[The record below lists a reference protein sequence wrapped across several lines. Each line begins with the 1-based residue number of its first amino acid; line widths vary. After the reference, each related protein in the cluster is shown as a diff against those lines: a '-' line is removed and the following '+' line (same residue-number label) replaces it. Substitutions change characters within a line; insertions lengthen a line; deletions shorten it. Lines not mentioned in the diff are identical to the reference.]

1 MNNIL
6 DDDNNNISNESPPDI
21 LDSQTIKNTDSTAEI
36 NTESTVLESIDNTV
50 SKPSQNKI
58 KTIFDKISNNSIDII
73 SDIFETK
80 KYMDIFVR
88 LFASYFIVT
97 LYNLTKIDEDFDSL
111 DFPRNV
117 DMKSLIVYI
126 LAIFIILTLVKYI
139 VKNLK
144 IKVNTDGYFL
154 GGSIVLYGL
163 TTVVRH
169 MNVYYA
175 FGVSLVISICL
186 IFLIANDYFKEFA
199 TLTKIQSKLIIAV
212 FSISAIVFISAF
224 CIYRYLIFASSC
236 FDLGIFSQMYYNLVH
251 TLLPN
256 TTCERNE
263 FLSHFAVHVS
273 PIYYALVPIYAIFQ
287 SPKTLLIC
295 QAILVESGV
304 IPLYLICKN
313 FKFSNASTMAMCV
326 AYVFSPAYITACFF
340 DFHENKFLVPLVL
353 WILWAVETG
362 HIKLMYLFTV
372 LTLFVKEDAFI
383 YVVSIFLFVITSNKK
398 YFDKKKNKEVSLRWH
413 GILITALGLFYFAVI
428 TMLMK
433 KYGLGIMQYH
443 YNNIMME
450 PDKGIINVVVT
461 SLLDPALAISEC
473 FKEEKFIF
481 FLEMTLPLLFLP
493 FASKKI
499 SHVFLLIP
507 FFLVNLIS
515 GNGYQNQLGY
525 QYVCGVM
532 SLLIYASVL
541 NLAEMKT
548 TPKKYATTVSMC
560 ISMVLG
566 TMFASD
572 KVGYYDIYC
581 NDGYRINCINS
592 IISII
597 PEDASVECTT
607 YYVPQLS
614 QRSEVY
620 MMEDPKDIDYPE
632 TDFILI
638 RPTEDYYDERVENI
652 MNSGYQFY
660 DGYENYVY
668 LFVKDSYLDSHSE
681 LLENQK
687 DSPRKHY

>member
-6 DDDNNNISNESPPDI
+6 DDDNNSISNESPPDI
-21 LDSQTIKNTDSTAEI
+21 LDSQTIKNTDSTVEI
-36 NTESTVLESIDNTV
+36 NTESTVSESIDNTN

-58 KTIFDKISNNSIDII
+58 KTIFDKISNKSIDII

-126 LAIFIILTLVKYI
+126 LSIFIILTLVKYI

-144 IKVNTDGYFL
+144 INVNTDGYFL

-383 YVVSIFLFVITSNKK
+383 YVVCIFLFVITSNKK

-413 GILITALGLFYFAVI
+413 GILITAIGLFYFAVI

-433 KYGLGIMQYH
+433 KYGLGIMQHH

-638 RPTEDYYDERVENI
+638 RPTEDYYDERVESI